1 MPHVTSADGTRIAY
15 DRQGTGP
22 AVILVG
28 GTLDDGAE
36 NAPLARLLANHFTV
50 YNYARRG
57 RGNSGNTP
65 PYALAREVEDL
76 DALIATA
83 GGSAHLYGAS
93 SGGALAL
100 EAAAAGSAIDKIA
113 VWDVPYVIGDDQW
126 PRFDQYLADTH
137 EAHKAGRDEELLE
150 LFMRLTGGPDADIAT
165 YKQYPIWASSVALA
179 HTLVKDAV
187 ILSGHRGSDHR
198 APVRRPPDRLLR
210 PRRESDN
217 RCGPPDRTTHARRAG
232 TRRRPRTHGPCTED
246 VLQPVTRRL
255 IRSRA
260 RVASERRPIGH
271 VSVVGERRL
280 LIRRPPVRAEPNV
293 RSSDYVLFSRAS
305 TASVTSAP
313 SR

>member
-1 MPHVTSADGTRIAY
+1 MTLRVTSADGTRIAY
-15 DRQGTGP
+15 DRKGTGP

-57 RGNSGNTP
+57 RGASGNTP
-65 PYALAREVEDL
+65 PYAVAREVEDL

-83 GGSAHLYGAS
+83 GGSAHVYGAS

-113 VWDVPYVIGDDQW
+113 VWDVPYVIGDDLW
-126 PRFDQYLADTH
+126 PRFNQYLADTH
-137 EAHKAGRDEELLE
+137 EACKAGRDEELLE
-150 LFMRLTGGPDADIAT
+150 LFMRLTGGPDADITAG
-165 YKQYPIWASSVALA
+165 KQHPLWASSVALA
-179 HTLVKDAV
+179 HTLVKDAMV
-187 ILSGHRGSDHR
+187 LNDYKIPTKPTCPHHSVGPGDHRGSDHP

-217 RCGPPDRTTHARRAG
+217 CCHPPDRTTHARRAG

-255 IRSRA
+255 IRSRPW
-260 RVASERRPIGH
+260 VASERRPIGH
-271 VSVVGERRL
+271 VSIGR
-280 LIRRPPVRAEPNV
+280 
-293 RSSDYVLFSRAS
+293 
-305 TASVTSAP
+305 
-313 SR
+313 